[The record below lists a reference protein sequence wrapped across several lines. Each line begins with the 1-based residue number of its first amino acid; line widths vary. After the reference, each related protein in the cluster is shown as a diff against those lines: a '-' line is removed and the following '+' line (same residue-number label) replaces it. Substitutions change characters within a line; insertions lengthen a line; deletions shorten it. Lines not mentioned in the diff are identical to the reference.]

1 MDTLLFTWQER
12 RDLFPANITLAYI
25 QLLYLVLSQT
35 EGEIVYDLKL
45 LMQFLVASHP
55 ARKFQVRGQ
64 RHAVAAFLGR
74 GGSRRH
80 LDVAAEVRES
90 DVSEPTIT
98 TRQEP
103 PIAIDVKTEAATTAS
118 VPSPTTSDTGAISQ
132 STRSLSTST
141 PAVPGSTHN
150 TTDRRHT
157 IAGTPQTLRPP
168 SIASPVLCKTD
179 SKRHWDLS
187 PSAVLKSPV
196 RFFPRSPA
204 NSPAPGSARA
214 KSRRDSLDVSSLA
227 PSLRLDFATPTRP
240 AATDNGRGSRRR
252 RSVPAMPSLEEELSA
267 SNSPEPGVGRK
278 ASPSPTRVPNGRRKE
293 RQRGRPAPLKLSET
307 TPPPVSALVESP
319 SSPLSP
325 PASGQLSPPI
335 AAAPA
340 TGGTGSSPS
349 TPTVPAE
356 QSQGTFGGWWDA
368 LNQDCATPASVRVGM
383 LAVFLDKLLGSH
395 GHAEVGTE
403 LLDYILAPDTL
414 LALVDHGSTATRT
427 MAVQLIDYCFR
438 RSLPNFCKLFVRSN
452 GFRVLASQLT
462 QHDVRDEIFVVCLN
476 LLTGQSVGLGAR
488 NEVDAEESDG
498 GLPASKGG
506 LSAGEPPF
514 DASSKH
520 GEPRGSRRTSLFE
533 FAPGPSVA
541 SARELDAPHEHM
553 GYPVAR
559 LEPGVDGE
567 QPYAGQ
573 PGAAVVLVT
582 LFAATVPQPD
592 LCRAVL
598 GTIVA
603 LFRAR
608 PDLRAPLL
616 QANLIPVLCEVVTA
630 ATNDELLAVGESGAG
645 RPSIL
650 EESLF
655 NVTVA
660 PQVWREAAAVT
671 EVCGD
676 PNFTLS
682 ARRALLISA
691 EALLSDIVALHL
703 VPRVEIRTESSSAL
717 AYVSSILHWLT
728 LWDMPQHHAQ
738 QLQRAVIL
746 TCLDMLCLPMP
757 RRAPPEEGEE
767 PGSSAGAFVPSI
779 FLPAPRAHVGQSSA
793 PLRGSSSFALWL
805 RGELRPTPAA
815 HNDTDEL
822 SPHDDTLAPAVRICV
837 LAVELVVFQLEDAN
851 LGAAVVSPALE
862 AGEEYAEGLD
872 EEDALTRSQAQ
883 TPDASRRNS
892 SLLLRRRSSVGSS
905 APSPIPAA
913 GPWPATPS
921 LSRVGEE
928 EHSSTSSSV
937 LVRDPESRDV
947 IHSSELHRQW
957 LAEMALPQA
966 AVPLQGSTPQSPR
979 SGAMSPSSGA
989 TAGPAPALAA
999 GAVDAAYGYRGSFGF
1014 VCHVFHSL
1022 RSLLFRARSVRNVD
1036 PPEQATFAQIRRQ
1049 LVRLL
1054 LHLLQPARPRR
1065 HAEFAIHNLATHT
1078 ELLNDL
1084 ATDEPVFIEL
1094 LETLHGFFASDYAA
1108 LESHVRANAEQRSA
1122 FPPTAVHA
1130 KGVEPHAAAEAN
1142 WSTAPSSKEARAV
1155 TPPRGRLRSLETA
1168 WSSHSPA
1175 DTPRGSSGSLFA
1187 PLIQR
1192 RRECCEQL
1200 ANIFAYALHHH
1211 FDLLARNVDLAGSTV
1226 PTWAWDQ
1233 RARGTAS
1240 LDTRRPLAPQLVTGE
1255 SGNGLPLPW
1264 QLAFYRSM
1272 PWWSLEKEAAIAR
1285 RIENR
1290 RDLELDRLAE
1300 AVEAEK
1306 ASARDVVQTISRA
1319 IQVRDQHKREALLRL
1334 RTMQQTRARIRTQWQ
1349 RLCEAA
1355 TVEQALWASPR
1366 AMRMWLLDA
1375 TEGPSRERRRLQL
1388 GHMPL
1393 AALAN
1398 AGQRPSNP
1406 ALETF
1411 TYTPS
1416 AHRYEERKEAGEGDE
1431 EHRAAAAPEDGG
1443 RDMRASGPEIWET
1456 PSLALGTSS
1465 ALRGSSTPSAAVAE
1479 QLLHTYETTVR
1490 AELDRLLR
1498 RSQWP
1503 VGLAQL
1509 APHERW
1515 WAAHALL
1522 PRLQAS
1528 MLMKARRRR
1537 SAHHAAA
1544 SLTPVEMAAMFHAGI
1559 FNLPEPAP
1567 PSEWQQMQLQAP
1579 LVYLYGLSG
1588 PSSFSGI
1595 PSPRSQADTARASSQ
1610 DVVRPG
1616 GVDEGQHEGRRW
1628 KRAGGG
1634 AQTRQAD
1641 GERAAADAEVCESG
1655 ASSSMSDEADS
1666 DDGVED
1672 PEDAMGSSQG
1682 GGLQPGD
1689 QITSVFGVTVVTPYL
1704 LTPGELVVG
1713 ERHIYLKEDPSR
1725 PVPGQTATPAS
1736 SLSSLKE
1743 LGLLRRDPG
1752 QLPCWPHS
1760 QLIAVLR
1767 RRYLLRHVGLELFYD
1782 SGTTLM
1788 VAFDDPTLCTEAYR
1802 SLAPR
1807 VVPLVEAPR
1816 ASQKGWSGVDDKVL
1830 NGSGGALVAAAAVVM
1845 SVASV
1850 RPSTGIPEGAG
1861 AKLQPRDA
1869 RKGSTQSQPQLSED
1883 GLSDEGSASDV
1894 FTVANGNTLH
1904 PTVSPP
1910 NSAGLT
1916 PPNSAGL
1923 APREAT
1929 ASVTGGETG
1938 SEGGGYFERSQRQG
1952 SVSVAALHSV
1962 ANSKR
1967 GADVLAERWRQ
1978 GELSNFEYLMQL
1990 NTLAGRTFNDL
2001 TQYPVFPHVIA
2012 DYTSKELDLSNP
2024 LTFRDLSKPMGAQTP
2039 ARFERLKERLA
2050 QTKEMFQLAEEE
2062 VGLVQGGG

>member
-1 MDTLLFTWQER
+1 
-12 RDLFPANITLAYI
+12 
-25 QLLYLVLSQT
+25 
-35 EGEIVYDLKL
+35 
-45 LMQFLVASHP
+45 
-55 ARKFQVRGQ
+55 
-64 RHAVAAFLGR
+64 
-74 GGSRRH
+74 
-80 LDVAAEVRES
+80 
-90 DVSEPTIT
+90 
-98 TRQEP
+98 
-103 PIAIDVKTEAATTAS
+103 
-118 VPSPTTSDTGAISQ
+118 
-132 STRSLSTST
+132 
-141 PAVPGSTHN
+141 
-150 TTDRRHT
+150 
-157 IAGTPQTLRPP
+157 
-168 SIASPVLCKTD
+168 
-179 SKRHWDLS
+179 
-187 PSAVLKSPV
+187 
-196 RFFPRSPA
+196 
-204 NSPAPGSARA
+204 
-214 KSRRDSLDVSSLA
+214 
-227 PSLRLDFATPTRP
+227 
-240 AATDNGRGSRRR
+240 
-252 RSVPAMPSLEEELSA
+252 
-267 SNSPEPGVGRK
+267 
-278 ASPSPTRVPNGRRKE
+278 
-293 RQRGRPAPLKLSET
+293 
-307 TPPPVSALVESP
+307 
-319 SSPLSP
+319 
-325 PASGQLSPPI
+325 
-335 AAAPA
+335 
-340 TGGTGSSPS
+340 
-349 TPTVPAE
+349 
-356 QSQGTFGGWWDA
+356 
-368 LNQDCATPASVRVGM
+368 M

-403 LLDYILAPDTL
+403 LLDFILAPDTL
-414 LALVDHGSTATRT
+414 LALVDHDSTATRT

-438 RSLPNFCKLFVRSN
+438 RNLPNFCKLFVRSN

-476 LLTGQSVGLGAR
+476 LLTGQSVGLGAE
-488 NEVDAEESDG
+488 NEVDPEAADN
-498 GLPASKGG
+498 GLTPNATTSASKGG
-506 LSAGEPPF
+506 VSAGELPF
-514 DASSKH
+514 AASSEQ
-520 GEPRGSRRTSLFE
+520 GEARRLRRTSLFE

-616 QANLIPVLCEVVTA
+616 RANLIPVLCEVVTA
-630 ATNDELLAVGESGAG
+630 ATNDELLAVGEGGAG
-645 RPSIL
+645 RPSTL

-660 PQVWREAAAVT
+660 PQVWREANAVA
-671 EVCGD
+671 EMGGD

-703 VPRVEIRTESSSAL
+703 VPRVERQAESSSAL

-746 TCLDMLCLPMP
+746 TCLDMLCLPVP
-757 RRAPPEEGEE
+757 RRLASEEDEE
-767 PGSSAGAFVPSI
+767 SVGSARPSVPSI
-779 FLPAPRAHVGQSSA
+779 FLPPPSAHVGQSSA
-793 PLRGSSSFALWL
+793 PLRGSSSFAMWL
-805 RGELRPTPAA
+805 RGESRPTPA
-815 HNDTDEL
+815 HNDADEL

-851 LGAAVVSPALE
+851 LGAAAAFPAVE
-862 AGEEYAEGLD
+862 AEYAEGLD
-872 EEDALTRSQAQ
+872 EEDIPNRSQAT
-883 TPDASRRNS
+883 TPNASRRNS

-905 APSPIPAA
+905 APSPNPAA
-913 GPWPATPS
+913 GSWPVMPP

-928 EHSSTSSSV
+928 EHSPSSASV
-937 LVRDPESRDV
+937 LAKDPEGRDALQ
-947 IHSSELHRQW
+947 SSELHRQW
-957 LAEMALPQA
+957 QAEMALPQA
-966 AVPLQGSTPQSPR
+966 GLPLQGSTSQSPR

-989 TAGPAPALAA
+989 SAGPAPVLAA

-1022 RSLLFRARSVRNVD
+1022 RSLLFRARGVRNAD
-1036 PPEQATFAQIRRQ
+1036 PSEQATFAHIRRQ

-1084 ATDEPVFIEL
+1084 ATDEAVFIEL
-1094 LETLHGFFASDYAA
+1094 LEALHGFFASDYAA
-1108 LESHVRANAEQRSA
+1108 LESHVRASSEQRSA
-1122 FPPTAVHA
+1122 FPPTAAHG
-1130 KGVEPHAAAEAN
+1130 KGAEPRVAADATG
-1142 WSTAPSSKEARAV
+1142 STASSSKDARAV
-1155 TPPRGRLRSLETA
+1155 TPPRGRLQSLETA
-1168 WSSHSPA
+1168 WSSLSPA

-1200 ANIFAYALHHH
+1200 ANIFAYGLRNH

-1240 LDTRRPLAPQLVTGE
+1240 LDTRRPLAPQLVAGE
-1255 SGNGLPLPW
+1255 RGNGLPLPW

-1272 PWWSLEKEAAIAR
+1272 PWWSLEREAVIAR
-1285 RIENR
+1285 KIENR

-1334 RTMQQTRARIRTQWQ
+1334 RTMQQTRARVRTQWQ
-1349 RLCEAA
+1349 RLSEAA

-1398 AGQRPSNP
+1398 AGRRPAGL
-1406 ALETF
+1406 ALEDLV
-1411 TYTPS
+1411 YTPR
-1416 AHRYEERKEAGEGDE
+1416 AHRYEERNGAGGGNE
-1431 EHRAAAAPEDGG
+1431 EPAASENGQHDIPG
-1443 RDMRASGPEIWET
+1443 SGPEIWET

-1479 QLLHTYETTVR
+1479 QLLHTYETAVR

-1515 WAAHALL
+1515 WAARALL
-1522 PRLQAS
+1522 PRIQAS
-1528 MLMKARRRR
+1528 ALVKARRRR
-1537 SAHHAAA
+1537 STHHAAA
-1544 SLTPVEMAAMFHAGI
+1544 SLTAVEIAAMFHAGI
-1559 FNLPEPAP
+1559 FALPEPVP
-1567 PSEWQQMQLQAP
+1567 PSELQQMQLQSP
-1579 LVYLYGLSG
+1579 LVYLYGPSSSSSSSG
-1588 PSSFSGI
+1588 P
-1595 PSPRSQADTARASSQ
+1595 PSPRSQAATQ
-1610 DVVRPG
+1610 GVVRPDG
-1616 GVDEGQHEGRRW
+1616 ADEGRHGNRRW
-1628 KRAGGG
+1628 RRVGGHG
-1634 AQTRQAD
+1634 RKARTRQAGGEQAAVDAVD
-1641 GERAAADAEVCESG
+1641 GVSESG
-1655 ASSSMSDEADS
+1655 ASTSTSDEADS
-1666 DDGVED
+1666 DDGVGD

-1725 PVPGQTATPAS
+1725 PVPGQTTTPAS

-1816 ASQKGWSGVDDKVL
+1816 ASKKGWSGVDDKLL
-1830 NGSGGALVAAAAVVM
+1830 NGSGSTLVAAAAVVM
-1845 SVASV
+1845 SVANV
-1850 RPSTGIPEGAG
+1850 RPSTGVPEGAG
-1861 AKLQPRDA
+1861 VKLQPTEA
-1869 RKGSTQSQPQLSED
+1869 REGDFDLQPQRSED

-1894 FTVANGNTLH
+1894 FTVSEGNIPR

-1910 NSAGLT
+1910 NSAGL
-1916 PPNSAGL
+1916 
-1923 APREAT
+1923 APWATT
-1929 ASVTGGETG
+1929 ASIADSETG
-1938 SEGGGYFERSQRQG
+1938 PEGGGYFGRSQRQG

-2012 DYTSKELDLSNP
+2012 DYTSEELDFSNP
-2024 LTFRDLSKPMGAQTP
+2024 RTFRDLSKPMGAQTP
-2039 ARFERLKERLA
+2039 ERFERLKERLA

-2062 VGLVQGGG
+2062 VGLY